1 MADEI
6 TSPEGG
12 SETTT
17 TEADTAK
24 TFTQDELNRIVNERV
39 NKSKAQF
46 KDYPDLKAA
55 AEKLAT
61 LEAEGQTETQKLR
74 TAAEKAQQESAQHKA
89 ALDTA
94 TNTIRETRVEAAVLL
109 EAAKQGA
116 TDPGDVFKLLDGA
129 SVEIDETGKVTGADK
144 AVADLLKSKPHLAAH
159 VAPGGFGGGVQGA
172 VSAPDSKAAFNEQLR
187 REAGFAAR

>member
-1 MADEI
+1 MTDEA
-6 TSPEGG
+6 TPPEGG

-17 TEADTAK
+17 EPETTK

-55 AEKLAT
+55 SERLAT

-74 TAAEKAQQESAQHKA
+74 TAVEKAQQEAAQHKA

-94 TNTIRETRVEAAVLL
+94 TNSIRETRVEAAVLL
-109 EAAKQGA
+109 EAAEQGA
-116 TDPGDVFKLLDGA
+116 ADPGDVFKLLDGA
-129 SVEIDETGKVTGADK
+129 SVEIDENGKVTGADK
-144 AVADLLKSKPHLAAH
+144 AVADLLKSKPHLATQL
-159 VAPGGFGGGVQGA
+159 APGGFGGGVQGA